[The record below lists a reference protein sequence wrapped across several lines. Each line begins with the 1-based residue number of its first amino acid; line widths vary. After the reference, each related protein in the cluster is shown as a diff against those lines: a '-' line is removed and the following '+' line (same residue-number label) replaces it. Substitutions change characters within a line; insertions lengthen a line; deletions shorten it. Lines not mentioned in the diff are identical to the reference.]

1 MITSKQN
8 SLVKE
13 VRSLSN
19 KKFRDSLGVYLV
31 EGFKMVKEA
40 VENGQQ
46 INYILSTEKNFDV
59 VYDFFPEVQAISN
72 EIAEYISQEVTPQ
85 GVFAVVKT
93 PKIPLSAPKGNALF
107 LDGVSDPANVGAII
121 RTAVSAGFTDIYAYS
136 CADPYSPKSV
146 RASMSGIFK
155 ANVYIGESRESL
167 TSVINIP
174 ICVADMDGVSVKDF
188 SPTTKLCLV
197 IGNEGRGVSEEMLAK
212 AEYVVSLPMDNGMES
227 LNASVSAS
235 ILMYK
240 LSGKI

>member
-31 EGFKMVKEA
+31 EGLKMVKEA
-40 VENGQQ
+40 VESGQQ
-46 INYILSTEKNFDV
+46 ISYILSTEKNFDV
-59 VYDFFPEVQAISN
+59 VYGFFPEVQAISN

-93 PKIPLSAPKGNALF
+93 PKIPLGAPKGNALF

-167 TSVINIP
+167 TKVINIP
-174 ICVADMDGVSVKDF
+174 ICVADMDGVLVKDF

-197 IGNEGRGVSEEMLAK
+197 IGNEGRGVSEEMLSK